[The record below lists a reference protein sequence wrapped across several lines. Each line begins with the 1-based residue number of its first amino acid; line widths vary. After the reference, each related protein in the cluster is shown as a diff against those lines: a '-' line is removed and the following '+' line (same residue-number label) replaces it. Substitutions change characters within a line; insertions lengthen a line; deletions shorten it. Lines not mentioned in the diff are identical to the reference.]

1 MLMLD
6 KIKHMSKKEKMEYIW
21 DYYKIHI
28 LVGVFIIIAVSWTI
42 YTNVNKTEYVFNCT
56 LLGEGVNLSKK
67 ADFED
72 KLTKIVLEEPEDK
85 KQAYMDFIEVKG
97 SSNDEIS
104 IDPYAMQKLSARVA
118 AGDIDILIVDEKNFQ
133 RFAMQ
138 GMFERLDSF
147 SELDLSDKNSIKI
160 EKGSE
165 DVKSGIY
172 GVRVKDNA
180 SLKDIGYNT
189 EDKIVG
195 IVTLSKNKDKG
206 AAVLKWLQ
214 EQEDK

>member
-1 MLMLD
+1 MLD

-56 LLGEGVNLSKK
+56 VLGEGLNVSKK

-72 KLTKIVLEEPEDK
+72 KLTKIVLEEPEEK
-85 KQAYMDFIEVKG
+85 KQASMDFIEVKS
-97 SSNDEIS
+97 SSNVEIS

-138 GMFERLDSF
+138 GMFESLDS
-147 SELDLSDKNSIKI
+147 SSNLDLSDKNAIKI

-165 DVKSGIY
+165 DVKPGIY

-206 AAVLKWLQ
+206 VTVLKWLQ
-214 EQEDK
+214 EDK

>member
-1 MLMLD
+1 MLD

-67 ADFED
+67 AEFED

-97 SSNDEIS
+97 SSSVENS

-118 AGDIDILIVDEKNFQ
+118 AGDIDIFIVDEKNFQ

-138 GMFERLDSF
+138 GMFEILDSF
-147 SELDLSDKNSIKI
+147 SELDLSDKNAVKI

-180 SLKDIGYNT
+180 SLKDMGYST
-189 EDKIVG
+189 EDKIAG

-214 EQEDK
+214 EDK

>member
-1 MLMLD
+1 MLD

-56 LLGEGVNLSKK
+56 VLGDSINVSKK

-72 KLTKIVLEEPEDK
+72 KLTKIVLEEPVEK
-85 KQAYMDFIEVKG
+85 KQAYMDFIEVKS

-138 GMFERLDSF
+138 GMFERLDS
-147 SELDLSDKNSIKI
+147 SSNLDLSDKNAIKI

-180 SLKDIGYNT
+180 SLKDMGYST

-195 IVTLSKNKDKG
+195 IVTTSKNKDKG
-206 AAVLKWLQ
+206 ADVLKWLQ
-214 EQEDK
+214 EDK